1 MPFLTGVGLAML
13 LFLMAMASSVCEA
26 LGFDADGDGASAGMV
41 ADGPA
46 VEGAVRFAG
55 GEVELPEGAV
65 VEVRLQDT
73 SIADAPAV
81 TLGEQVIP
89 DARSLPVAFRIPYD
103 PADIDERF
111 EYSLQASVTLDGR
124 LLYINDTVHLVL
136 TGGAPDDLDI
146 EVIRVR

>member
-1 MPFLTGVGLAML
+1 MPLLPGVGLAML

-26 LGFDADGDGASAGMV
+26 LGFDGDGASVGMV

-89 DARSLPVAFRIPYD
+89 DARYLPVAFRIPYA
-103 PADIDERF
+103 PATIDERF
-111 EYSLQASVTLDGR
+111 EYTLQASVTLDGL

-136 TGGAPDDLDI
+136 TGGAPEDLDV

>member
-1 MPFLTGVGLAML
+1 MPLLPGVGLALL

-26 LGFDADGDGASAGMV
+26 LGFGGDGASVGMV

-55 GEVELPEGAV
+55 GEVELPEGTV

-89 DARSLPVAFRIPYD
+89 DARYLPVAFRIPYD
-103 PADIDERF
+103 PSDIDERF

-136 TGGAPDDLDI
+136 TGGAPEDLDI
-146 EVIRVR
+146 EVIRVP